1 MSETTKKEEQFVLKI
16 LETVQE
22 YENAD
27 FNITEALG
35 IIIKMVIYARG
46 TETPMSKVIE
56 DNKEEGGMNK

>member
-27 FNITEALG
+27 FNIIEALG
-35 IIIKMVIYARG
+35 VILKMVLFARG
-46 TETPMSKVIE
+46 TGTPMSKVIE
-56 DNKEEGGMNK
+56 DNKEEWGMNE